1 MRSVTD
7 SQKASLFKKAK
18 ITRPSAST
26 RKRILVMVCFASFLL
41 LAICLVDVTL
51 IYLVVKRAISVLHA
65 CWQILTSIA
74 FYLYK
79 VYSQL
84 VTPGQWPDD

>member
-7 SQKASLFKKAK
+7 SENASSFKKAK
-18 ITRPSAST
+18 ITRPSALT
-26 RKRILVMVCFASFLL
+26 RKRLLVMVCFASFLV

-51 IYLVVKRAISVLHA
+51 IYLVVKLAISVLHA
-65 CWQILTSIA
+65 CWQGITSIA

-79 VYSQL
+79 AYSQL